1 MNARASVRWTDM
13 GMLNF
18 GNNRLSLSLLKASQ
32 EVYLSNMTW
41 RHFDLRT
48 GFRNDIIHVRNVKSS
63 QIIGDYDFGQLSND
77 FVSAFADVRG
87 DTFDD
92 GYFPRKGFTAGTS
105 YSWVFGGFPNKF
117 NNFHTVQVDAK
128 VVLPIGD
135 VFAFLPSFNFR
146 FLLGDNIPVAY
157 FNAMGGSLP
166 GRYVDQQIPF
176 VGITNLYAT
185 KNILTVYRT
194 DFRFRLA
201 KNHYLTGIV
210 NYARDCDLFREY
222 LDEMGAFGVAT
233 EYSYDTIVG
242 PLSFNVHWS
251 TLSNKLGFYLSAG
264 YNF

>member
-1 MNARASVRWTDM
+1 
-13 GMLNF
+13 
-18 GNNRLSLSLLKASQ
+18 
-32 EVYLSNMTW
+32 
-41 RHFDLRT
+41 
-48 GFRNDIIHVRNVKSS
+48 
-63 QIIGDYDFGQLSND
+63 
-77 FVSAFADVRG
+77 
-87 DTFDD
+87 
-92 GYFPRKGFTAGTS
+92 
-105 YSWVFGGFPNKF
+105 
-117 NNFHTVQVDAK
+117 
-128 VVLPIGD
+128 
-135 VFAFLPSFNFR
+135 
-146 FLLGDNIPVAY
+146 
-157 FNAMGGSLP
+157 MGGSLP

-222 LDEMGAFGVAT
+222 LDEMGAFGVAA
-233 EYSYDTIVG
+233 EYSYDTIFG